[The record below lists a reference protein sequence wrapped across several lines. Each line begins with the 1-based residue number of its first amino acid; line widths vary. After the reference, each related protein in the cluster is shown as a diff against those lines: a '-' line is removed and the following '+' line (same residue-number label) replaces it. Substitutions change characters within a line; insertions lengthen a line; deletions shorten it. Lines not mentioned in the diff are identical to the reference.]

1 MRYEAMRAE
10 KSQYDLA
17 LLDEEI
23 DRLIETI
30 AGVPYSALPLERPEI
45 ICFAR
50 RIEELTGY
58 DADQILA
65 DRQLWIN
72 IIHPDDRERV
82 FAVFNRCK
90 NWGIPFEIE
99 YRITC
104 RNGSVHRVIDEGEPV
119 FDNRG
124 RVTQIEGIITDI
136 SEYTKAKICACQR
149 NPEVTK
155 SNNLNPIVSLK
166 I

>member
-1 MRYEAMRAE
+1 MRAE
-10 KSQYDLA
+10 KSRYDST
-17 LLDEEI
+17 LLNEEI

-30 AGVPYSALPLERPEI
+30 AGVPYSALPLERPEVV
-45 ICFAR
+45 CFAK

-82 FAVFNRCK
+82 FAAFNRCK
-90 NWGIPFEIE
+90 NWRIPFEIE
-99 YRITC
+99 YRII
-104 RNGSVHRVIDEGEPV
+104 RNDGSVHYILDKGEPV
-119 FDNRG
+119 FNNRG

-155 SNNLNPIVSLK
+155 SNSLNPIVSLK